1 MKLDQYAHIMAM
13 YSRGDTTFTG
23 APLSYLR
30 VEIRGGSLYITGVT
44 PLEEDGD
51 RYTAAGTEYQYVL
64 EGEQAEKL
72 LSALSA
78 HGENRPERRIAEEF
92 EFSRPDCLLKDYL
105 DHLHIAYQYY
115 VTPGEKL

>member
-1 MKLDQYAHIMAM
+1 MKLDQYTHIMAM

-23 APLSYLR
+23 APLSYLH

-51 RYTAAGTEYQYVL
+51 RYTAAGTEYQ
-64 EGEQAEKL
+64 
-72 LSALSA
+72 
-78 HGENRPERRIAEEF
+78 EEF